1 MPKFTESVYVKEYV
15 DVDININVGDFYD
28 EMDDNESRQMLKLL
42 IEDGYEVPTT
52 ASSNN
57 WEFID
62 AMKKLSNNYYQLTNE
77 EEALIIALSK
87 RF

>member
-1 MPKFTESVYVKEYV
+1 MPKFTESVCIEEYTN
-15 DVDININVGDFYD
+15 VDIDVSVEDFYD
-28 EMDDNESRQMLKLL
+28 EMSDNEARQMLKLL
-42 IEDGYEVPTT
+42 IEDGYDVPTT

>member
-1 MPKFTESVYVKEYV
+1 MPKFTESVCIEEYTS
-15 DVDININVGDFYD
+15 VDIDVNVEDFYD
-28 EMDDNESRQMLKLL
+28 KMSDDEAKKMLQLL
-42 IEDGYEVPTT
+42 IESGYEAHTI

-62 AMKKLSNNYYQLTNE
+62 AITKLSNNYYQLTNE

>member
-42 IEDGYEVPTT
+42 IEDGYDEHTT
-52 ASSNN
+52 ASCNN